1 MNDIIELTF
10 PTGFFLLY
18 LLIIYVFRI
27 KPRVSPI
34 FLRII
39 NISLTTSVVLSVLI
53 ALLAFN
59 YFYLEW
65 KIQQLLLWSLLLF
78 TALSFLFRKDLE
90 NVFNLLYRR
99 FLLGIIGVFIVFCIS
114 NLMVILYLFDINLP
128 FKTEKNEV
136 VYNDSSFKV
145 KYIDR
150 ILATSNSP
158 TVLEK
163 HFIFY
168 KPIGVILDF
177 PREEIL
183 RIDEI
188 KKMNQSTISMKY
200 IKLGGTTVDT
210 LIHLDNRR

>member
-39 NISLTTSVVLSVLI
+39 NISLITSVVLSVLI

-150 ILATSNSP
+150 ILATSYSP

-200 IKLGGTTVDT
+200 IKLGGVTVDT
-210 LIHLDNRR
+210 LIHFDNRR